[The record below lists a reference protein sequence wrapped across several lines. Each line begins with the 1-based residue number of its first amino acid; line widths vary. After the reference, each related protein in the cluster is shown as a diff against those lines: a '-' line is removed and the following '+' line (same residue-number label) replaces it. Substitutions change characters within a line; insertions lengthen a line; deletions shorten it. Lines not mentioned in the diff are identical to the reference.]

1 MVKFGGNTTSQIVRF
16 ELDFFEIHR
25 VRKITLNMFKNRI
38 PSKLISILYSLEEKP
53 LDIWDVKAE
62 KGHVERVH
70 DNDLKSLVIEIVGTH
85 VCTTYINCPSD
96 PQNTLGI
103 RYPFLVLS
111 IKNLKKPFALEI
123 Q

>member
-1 MVKFGGNTTSQIVRF
+1 
-16 ELDFFEIHR
+16 
-25 VRKITLNMFKNRI
+25 
-38 PSKLISILYSLEEKP
+38 
-53 LDIWDVKAE
+53 AE

-70 DNDLKSLVIEIVGTH
+70 DYDLKSLVIEIVGTH
-85 VCTTYINCPSD
+85 VCTTYITCPSD

-123 Q
+123 QCKYDIL